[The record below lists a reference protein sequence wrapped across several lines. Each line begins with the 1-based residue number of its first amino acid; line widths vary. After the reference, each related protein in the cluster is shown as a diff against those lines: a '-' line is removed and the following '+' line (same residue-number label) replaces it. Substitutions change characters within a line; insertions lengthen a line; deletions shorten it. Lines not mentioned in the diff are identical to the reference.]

1 MLRGLICSA
10 AVVLA
15 VIVQLTIINRIAF
28 PGGTGPDLV
37 LLAVAALSLANGP
50 LAGSLIG
57 FCAGLALDVA
67 PPGSH
72 FVGQDALVFCLIG
85 YACGLV
91 ADEPSSD
98 GVPDQGHTALFE
110 ITVTA
115 VAVVFGEALSSL
127 LGAMLSDPRVT
138 WAAITHVLPIAV
150 IYDLLLCPFVLLA
163 VAAAL
168 RLAGG
173 ARRSRTSGQQPRR
186 AVASSSGLAHATPRL
201 RLSEHGHG
209 AMSGAGSLGAA
220 FSSSGAAKVKFG
232 AGRGGRPLGGSM
244 LGGAAA
250 LNSGLGGSRLNSS
263 RFGPSRMGRSLL
275 GGSVFSRSPSALRSP
290 SSARKPALM
299 GHSSFLGRS
308 SLLGRSPL
316 GRSPALGRSA
326 GLGRSAASRRA
337 RGQLRSAAGGS
348 AAGYAPRLAR
358 PGPLARL
365 AGALRRPARRQP
377 RLHQRQAAFRP
388 PIAGRSPGRGWLRGS
403 SLRRGRMGRG
413 LTPGRMPGRGSAPA
427 RLHMRR
433 SRFKRRWRTGG
444 YR

>member
-15 VIVQLTIINRIAF
+15 VIVQLTIINRVAF

-37 LLAVAALSLANGP
+37 LLAVAALALANGP

-115 VAVVFGEALSSL
+115 VAAVFGEALSSL

-186 AVASSSGLAHATPRL
+186 AVASSSGLAQVTPRL

-209 AMSGAGSLGAA
+209 AMSGAGALSPVLRIARNKSNASGSANCSPMKDDTNLPPRISPRDSILRSSISKSRHAGASGSRA
-220 FSSSGAAKVKFG
+220 AMSRNTTPQRASSCLANAAALPSGAA
-232 AGRGGRPLGGSM
+232 
-244 LGGAAA
+244 
-250 LNSGLGGSRLNSS
+250 
-263 RFGPSRMGRSLL
+263 
-275 GGSVFSRSPSALRSP
+275 SV
-290 SSARKPALM
+290 
-299 GHSSFLGRS
+299 
-308 SLLGRSPL
+308 
-316 GRSPALGRSA
+316 
-326 GLGRSAASRRA
+326 
-337 RGQLRSAAGGS
+337 
-348 AAGYAPRLAR
+348 
-358 PGPLARL
+358 
-365 AGALRRPARRQP
+365 
-377 RLHQRQAAFRP
+377 
-388 PIAGRSPGRGWLRGS
+388 
-403 SLRRGRMGRG
+403 
-413 LTPGRMPGRGSAPA
+413 
-427 RLHMRR
+427 
-433 SRFKRRWRTGG
+433 
-444 YR
+444 

>member
-15 VIVQLTIINRIAF
+15 VIVQLTIINRVAF

-37 LLAVAALSLANGP
+37 LLAVAALALANGP

-115 VAVVFGEALSSL
+115 VAAVFGEALSSL

-186 AVASSSGLAHATPRL
+186 AVASSSGLAQVTPRL

-209 AMSGAGSLGAA
+209 AMSGAGALGAA

-250 LNSGLGGSRLNSS
+250 LNSGLGSSRLNSS

-275 GGSVFSRSPSALRSP
+275 GGSVFSRSPSAIRSP

-299 GHSSFLGRS
+299 GHSSFLGRP

-348 AAGYAPRLAR
+348 ATGYAARLSR
-358 PGPLARL
+358 PGPLARR

-377 RLHQRQAAFRP
+377 RLHQRQAAFRQ

-433 SRFKRRWRTGG
+433 SVFKRRWRTGG